1 MHEMNESCDVVVRML
16 EKKIDD
22 LVKILHKDTDD
33 LLENLKDIERA
44 RREENLQD
52 LEVWA
57 GLTRVLSNNIDR
69 RQELINDCIHGIKVI
84 KFYQAEHITD

>member
-1 MHEMNESCDVVVRML
+1 MHEMNESCDVVVTML

-22 LVKILHKDTDD
+22 LVKLLHKDTDD

-52 LEVWA
+52 LGVWA
-57 GLTRVLSNNIDR
+57 GFTRVIANNIDR
-69 RQELINDCIHGIKVI
+69 RQELINDCVHGIKVI
-84 KFYQAEHITD
+84 KLYQADHMND